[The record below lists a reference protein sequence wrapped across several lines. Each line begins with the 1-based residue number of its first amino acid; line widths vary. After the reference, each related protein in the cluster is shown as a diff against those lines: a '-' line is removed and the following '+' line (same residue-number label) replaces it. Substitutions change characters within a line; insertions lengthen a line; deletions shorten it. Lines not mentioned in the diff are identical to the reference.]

1 MSGQTTMKVQE
12 ISRLD
17 FGRLAKERNR
27 KYKSQKIF
35 NDPFHE
41 FVFLYIGYKILAR
54 WNNQFPYLWV
64 FPF

>member
-1 MSGQTTMKVQE
+1 MSGQITMIVQE

-27 KYKSQKIF
+27 KYKIQKIL
-35 NDPFHE
+35 DAPFTWIM
-41 FVFLYIGYKILAR
+41 FLYIGYKFPSR